1 MATRRQDTGLGTG
14 VLGVCL
20 MCCLGFVYFVAS
32 SPSRKCQDLNE
43 KIAEMSSRSVMI
55 TDLDQNDHE
64 EAAGER
70 PPTQP
75 KRNRKP
81 LQTLSGNFSRRSR
94 SVEVEQRQQAAPA
107 PRKDRRDR
115 TLNGLLQAKDQQLE
129 QLVQRLSTLH
139 KYNEQFAKENERLRS
154 DSSQLESRLAEVEQQ
169 VTDCVRCQ
177 QLSQKLAAVLGQNR
191 SLANDVDM
199 LKTLVFRLNVQI
211 ESYQDQRRTG
221 EKEPTCS
228 AVAAAAAA
236 CTSDS
241 TGCQPL
247 PTHTLG
253 PLLHAYDESIRDK
266 DALLAQYNTEF
277 EHFTGELKRALE
289 DNTKL
294 LQSQE
299 QLRRDLGGWREE
311 RVCLQAQLGVC
322 RSKAEAQTRKTD
334 LAKEKLVEVMHCYEQ
349 RMQTLLLD
357 MDHLQAAYAR
367 TKSELA
373 AHRSAAAP
381 NATNAA
387 NTAAAAAAP
396 PEAEAVNQC
405 KTLLEE
411 LKQEHV
417 RERTALQDQL
427 KASSMRAA
435 ALVRSTEKA
444 KHSRD
449 RLKARLRMAL
459 QWAQKLEA
467 GQAEMRDTYDAV
479 RRLEVLVKHKES
491 QLRGLHARN
500 IEELDKLR
508 RKLEHKDET
517 IRTLLRGKL
526 ERRPAVD

>member
-1 MATRRQDTGLGTG
+1 
-14 VLGVCL
+14 
-20 MCCLGFVYFVAS
+20 
-32 SPSRKCQDLNE
+32 
-43 KIAEMSSRSVMI
+43 MSSRSVMI
-55 TDLDQNDHE
+55 TDLDQTDQE
-64 EAAGER
+64 EGVAER

-94 SVEVEQRQQAAPA
+94 SVEVEQRQQTTPA
-107 PRKDRRDR
+107 GRKDRRDR

-139 KYNEQFAKENERLRS
+139 KYNEQFAKENERLRT
-154 DSSQLESRLAEVEQQ
+154 DSSQLESRLAVAEQQ
-169 VTDCVRCQ
+169 VTNCDRCQ
-177 QLSQKLAAVLGQNR
+177 ELNQKLGVVLGQNR
-191 SLANDVDM
+191 TLVNDVDM

-211 ESYQDQRRTG
+211 ENYQDQRRNG
-221 EKEPTCS
+221 EKESTS
-228 AVAAAAAA
+228 SAAAA
-236 CTSDS
+236 CSS
-241 TGCQPL
+241 AFTGCQPL

-253 PLLHAYDESIRDK
+253 PLLQAYDESIRDK
-266 DALLAQYNTEF
+266 DALLLQYNTEF

-311 RVCLQAQLGVC
+311 RICLQAQLGVC

-373 AHRSAAAP
+373 ALRSTAVPNATSAP
-381 NATNAA
+381 NAAA
-387 NTAAAAAAP
+387 GP
-396 PEAEAVNQC
+396 VEVEAMHQC

-417 RERTALQDQL
+417 RERSSLQDQL

-435 ALVRSTEKA
+435 ALARSTEKA

-467 GQAEMRDTYDAV
+467 GQTEMRETYDAV

-491 QLRGLHARN
+491 QMRGLHARN
-500 IEELDKLR
+500 VEELDKLR
-508 RKLEHKDET
+508 HRLEQKDET